1 MKAFQ
6 KRRFC
11 KVKAAVLPSKSGSF
25 AKRKRRFCFVK
36 EYVLHFRPIIFVLF
50 LFWHGFRILIG
61 ECAESVFQ
69 YA

>member
-1 MKAFQ
+1 MFIRVFR

-36 EYVLHFRPIIFVLF
+36 EYVLYFHLQLPFSEEAIKLWAAIVT
-50 LFWHGFRILIG
+50 
-61 ECAESVFQ
+61 
-69 YA
+69 